1 MNSIT
6 YVGLDVHEAT
16 VAVAVAEGG
25 RGGEV
30 RQLGVFENRPEVLSK
45 LVRRL
50 SNGDRRL
57 SFCYEAGPC
66 GYGLH
71 RLLTGCGH
79 DCVVVAPSLI
89 PMKAGD
95 RVKTDRRDALMLA
108 KLHRAGELTPIW
120 IPDAGHEA
128 MRDLVRARATAGR
141 VLSKARQHLQSFL
154 LRHDRIYRGLRAW
167 TSAYRRWLTTVRFD
181 HPAQQIVLQDYIHA
195 VQDAEAR
202 RDRLTRQIN
211 DLLPSWSMAPVAMA
225 LQAMRGVAL
234 VVAVTVV
241 AEVGDFRRFASPAVD
256 GLSWPGPQRTFLRR
270 QHPAR
275 RNHQGRQCPGAARP
289 DRGGLD
295 IPHAGPGQPKAS
307 RSPRTAARGDPR
319 HCVESA
325 NPALREVS
333 SPRRRRQ
340 AKGYRH
346 DCHSPRDD
354 RFHLGDCPDRTAAT
368 RGLIKAICRQR
379 GKESPTPAHPVVRA
393 AGDRIAMGNPRDLL

>member
-1 MNSIT
+1 MAGTEPHAWETGQMNSIT
-6 YVGLDVHEAT
+6 YVGLDVHKAT
-16 VAVAVAEGG
+16 VSVAVAEGG
-25 RGGEV
+25 RGGEI

-45 LVRRL
+45 LAARL
-50 SNGDRRL
+50 SNKNCRV

-66 GYGLH
+66 GYGLQ
-71 RLLTGCGH
+71 RLLTSYGH

-95 RVKTDRRDALMLA
+95 RVKTDRRDAMMLA

-167 TSAYRRWLTTVRFD
+167 TLAYQRWLTTVRFD
-181 HPAQQIVLQDYIHA
+181 HPAQQIVLQDYIYA

-211 DLLPSWSMAPVAMA
+211 ELLPSWSMAPVAIA

-241 AEVGDFRRFASPAVD
+241 AEVGDFRRFANPRQLMAYL
-256 GLSWPGPQRTFLRR
+256 GLVPSEHSSGSSIRR
-270 QHPAR
+270 GGITKAGNALARRVLIEGAWTYRMPAR
-275 RNHQGRQCPGAARP
+275 VSRKLHDRLEPLPAAIR
-289 DRGGLD
+289 D
-295 IPHAGPGQPKAS
+295 IAWKAQI
-307 RSPRTAARGDPR
+307 RLCARY
-319 HCVESA
+319 
-325 NPALREVS
+325 
-333 SPRRRRQ
+333 RRL
-340 AKGYRH
+340 A
-346 DCHSPRDD
+346 
-354 RFHLGDCPDRTAAT
+354 
-368 RGLIKAICRQR
+368 
-379 GKESPTPAHPVVRA
+379 A
-393 AGDRIAMGNPRDLL
+393 AGKPKVVVTTAIAREMVGFIWAIAQIAQPPLPA